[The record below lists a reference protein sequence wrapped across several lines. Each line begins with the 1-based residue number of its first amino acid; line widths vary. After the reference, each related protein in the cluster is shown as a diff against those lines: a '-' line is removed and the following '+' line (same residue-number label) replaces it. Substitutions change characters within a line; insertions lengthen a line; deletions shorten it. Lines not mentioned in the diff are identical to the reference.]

1 MTTTDMAK
9 PSEQSQTLAAV
20 AARPELRRWQRFF
33 PAGQALFSQ
42 GQMAE
47 TAFVILD
54 GLVRL
59 VGDRS
64 GVGFSEGVAG
74 PGEMLGE
81 RVLTENAPYPRR
93 YGAVAQTDV
102 RTLEIPRADFLAFE
116 RGAPEVANALYRSA
130 LAVTQMRLQRM
141 HFLVRALRPTPLDR
155 RIAGL
160 AGYFHRTMSTVGKSS
175 TVELNASAVAEYVDL
190 DESAAEQWLDKLTEA
205 GVLIRDAV
213 GTYRVADA
221 AALYDVQ
228 QKGLEK

>member
-1 MTTTDMAK
+1 MTSPFA
-9 PSEQSQTLAAV
+9 EQSETLSSI
-20 AARPELRRWQRFF
+20 AARPELLRWQKFV
-33 PAGQALFSQ
+33 PAGEALFSQ

-47 TAFVILD
+47 TAIVLLD

-74 PGEMLGE
+74 PGEILGE
-81 RVLTENAPYPRR
+81 RVLTESSPYPRR

-102 RTLEIPRADFLAFE
+102 RVLEIPRADFLAFE
-116 RGAPEVANALYRSA
+116 RGAPDVANALYRAA

-141 HFLVRALRPTPLDR
+141 HYLVRALRPTPLDR

-160 AGYFHRTMSTVGKSS
+160 AGYFHRTMATVGKTS

-190 DESAAEQWLDKLTEA
+190 DESAAERWLEKLTES
-205 GVLIRDAV
+205 GLLVRDAM

-221 AALYDVQ
+221 AGLYDVQ
-228 QKGLEK
+228 EQGLKE